1 MKRKYFTIIGIIILM
16 LGMILGI
23 ANCLTQKSEPDR
35 YEGAYNSYDVNE
47 PDLQIQKNEG
57 GTYLIQIGIYRL
69 VQLDACIGR
78 VNEDKIV
85 FSTTEWGEDK
95 EITGTITVDDE
106 DIATVTLE
114 AAWSDWWFKNINVY
128 KYYKVSDVPDI
139 YELQY

>member
-1 MKRKYFTIIGIIILM
+1 MKCKYFAIIGITILT
-16 LGMILGI
+16 LGMIWGI
-23 ANCLTQKSEPDR
+23 ANYLNPKSEPDR

-47 PDLQIQKNEG
+47 PDLQIQKNED
-57 GTYLIQIGIYRL
+57 GTYLIQIGIFRL
-69 VQLDACIGR
+69 TFLRECTGILA
-78 VNEDKIV
+78 EDKIV

-114 AAWSDWWFKNINVY
+114 ATWSDWWFKNINVY

>member
-1 MKRKYFTIIGIIILM
+1 MIIIQN
-16 LGMILGI
+16 GYD
-23 ANCLTQKSEPDR
+23 CE
-35 YEGAYNSYDVNE
+35 YELALFENMFFG
-47 PDLQIQKNEG
+47 KNED
-57 GTYLIQIGIYRL
+57 GTYLIQIGIFRL
-69 VQLDACIGR
+69 TFLRECTGILV
-78 VNEDKIV
+78 EDKIV

>member
-1 MKRKYFTIIGIIILM
+1 MRRKHLTIFIYLCLF
-16 LGMILGI
+16 LGVVYGVVNYIN
-23 ANCLTQKSEPDR
+23 AKNEPDP
-35 YEGAYNSYDVNE
+35 YVGAYNSYDVNE
-47 PDLQIQKNEG
+47 PDLQIQKNED
-57 GTYLIQIGIYRL
+57 GTYLIQIGIFRL
-69 VQLDACIGR
+69 TFLQECTGILV
-78 VNEDKIV
+78 EDKIV

-128 KYYKVSDVPDI
+128 KYYKVSDTPDI